1 MHIVKALQ
9 IEGAKEPL
17 TLELDCHHIVR
28 ALKIYSKVSSRRI
41 THFTHP
47 ERGGTMHKILGIAKD
62 SYKLMMLCVVVQDV
76 VDCS

>member
-9 IEGAKEPL
+9 IKGVKELL

-28 ALKIYSKVSSRRI
+28 ALKLYSKVSLGRI
-41 THFTHP
+41 ILFAHP
-47 ERGGTMHKILGIAKD
+47 ERSIRMHNVLGIARD

-76 VDCS
+76 VDCV